1 MNQSKK
7 FRNLATFTIAASAMI
22 AGSSFTAGAAPLAGA
37 SSLTASSIAST
48 KEKAAK
54 VIQTS
59 SVSTRAGVSAM
70 LSKITVSSQNKADLK
85 ITAEKEAQDAAAV
98 AAANAA
104 AEEEARYSKLAVANV
119 SDYVFVRTAPDA
131 NSDYAGKLYYNDV
144 ATVNSLEGDWYNITS
159 GDVTGYVQKDYLIV
173 GDKNRVNSIAQNK
186 VTVNTPTL
194 RVRTAADENAQVL
207 TMVAGTTELSVVD
220 NSNPDW
226 VGVATDAGN
235 GYVSRQYVSAVATSF
250 LYAESKAA
258 EQARLAAEE
267 AQRQAQAAAA
277 AAAAE
282 AQRQAAAAQ
291 RQAAAS
297 KAAKA
302 AAKAAANASAKS
314 SSRSTGSASAG
325 KTYSAPSGGSGSAV
339 VSYASQF
346 LGNPYV
352 YGGSSLTNGT
362 DCSGFVMS
370 VYSKFGVSLPHSSS
384 AMRSAGRGVSVS
396 EIQPGDIVCY
406 SGHVGIYAGGGQ
418 MINASNPRTG
428 IKYSNINY
436 RPIVS
441 VRRVLN

>member
-1 MNQSKK
+1 MNQNKK
-7 FRNLATFTIAASAMI
+7 LRGLATLTIAAGAMI
-22 AGSSFTAGAAPLAGA
+22 AGSSLTANAAPLAGA
-37 SSLTASSIAST
+37 SSMAASTIAST
-48 KEKAAK
+48 STSEKSQAKETAK
-54 VIQTS
+54 TA

-70 LSKITVSSQNKADLK
+70 LSKITTASQTKADLQ
-85 ITAEKEAQDAAAV
+85 ITAEKEAQEAAAV

-104 AEEEARYSKLAVANV
+104 AEEQARYAKLAVANV
-119 SDYVFVRTAPDA
+119 TDYAYIRTAPDA
-131 NSDYAGKLYYNDV
+131 NSDYAGKIYANNV
-144 ATVNSLEGDWYNITS
+144 ATVNSQEGDWYNVTS
-159 GDVTGYVQKDYLIV
+159 GDVTGYIHKDYLIV
-173 GDKNRVNSIAQNK
+173 GDKARIDAAAKNT

-194 RVRTAADENAQVL
+194 RVRTAADPNASVL
-207 TMVAGTTELSVVD
+207 TMVAGTTEYTVVD

-226 VGVATDAGN
+226 AGIATPAGN
-235 GYVSRQYVSAVATSF
+235 GYVSRQFVSAVATSYS
-250 LYAESKAA
+250 YAESKAA

-267 AQRQAQAAAA
+267 AQRQAEAAAA
-277 AAAAE
+277 AAAA
-282 AQRQAAAAQ
+282 QKKAAEQ
-291 RQAAAS
+291 
-297 KAAKA
+297 AAKA
-302 AAKAAANASAKS
+302 AKSAKAASKSAKS
-314 SSRSTGSASAG
+314 STSSG
-325 KTYSAPSGGSGSAV
+325 KSYSAPSGGSGSAV

-396 EIQPGDIVCY
+396 DIQPGDIVCY

-436 RPIVS
+436 KPIVS